1 MSRAQAAGDGR
12 GTYARPSPEERR
24 RMIAEAAYYKALNRG
39 FQGGDPVEDWL
50 AAEREIDAMFP
61 NPEQQREEADL
72 YEKLRAALKD
82 LLAEAQAVN
91 ADTLRQAFE
100 RATADLKRTGRYT
113 AETIAKVAASLRK
126 DIAST
131 AVKLGP
137 RWEDLSRRGGD
148 LFEVWRD
155 RGAIFL
161 SQAATAVGEWLRQT
175 GTRFGQQTYR
185 AGEMVYKGAFECT
198 ACGERLTLPESAH
211 LPPCPRC
218 QALEYRRH

>member
-1 MSRAQAAGDGR
+1 
-12 GTYARPSPEERR
+12 
-24 RMIAEAAYYKALNRG
+24 
-39 FQGGDPVEDWL
+39 
-50 AAEREIDAMFP
+50 
-61 NPEQQREEADL
+61 EADV
-72 YEKLRAALKD
+72 YEKLRAALKH
-82 LLAEAQAVN
+82 LLPGAQAVN

-100 RATADLKRTGRYT
+100 RATADLKRTGGYT
-113 AETIAKVAASLRK
+113 VETIAKVAASLRK

-198 ACGERLTLPESAH
+198 ACG
-211 LPPCPRC
+211 
-218 QALEYRRH
+218 